1 MLSVLKRNDKKNG
14 RVGQN
19 YVGWVMLVYWS
30 MIGGPGWASQ
40 IAEYFVTHH
49 LSIHLSP
56 ISKFSQ
62 FIVHND
68 DGDIDE

>member
-1 MLSVLKRNDKKNG
+1 MGGTKLCWMGNVSL
-14 RVGQN
+14 
-19 YVGWVMLVYWS
+19 LVDDR
-30 MIGGPGWASQ
+30 GPGWASQ

-62 FIVHND
+62 FIAHND